1 MKRIGTGKLRE
12 QNDRLVYKYLAL
24 GKPVTKRELSNKTG
38 LTFATIGNILN
49 GFKEQNIVIEKET
62 VVLKKGRPTVTYIL
76 NPEFF
81 HTLSIILARKQEQ
94 NFFYYQI
101 NNSLFEVIKSNQEII
116 DLTNIDVLLEKI
128 KQIILSDKKIT
139 IIAIGV
145 PSIVFEDIVIESD
158 IIELKNLNLKEEVE
172 KATGIKTVVKNE
184 MNYCAY
190 GFYDKLTDKKD
201 VCYVT
206 FPKQSGPGC
215 GSVING
221 ELLQGHNNIAGEIIY
236 LPIFEF
242 LKHHDQKRI
251 NYDENNIALALATLA
266 TIINPAYI
274 VITGEALEKINL
286 KLMEE
291 ICLQYIPKKFMAK
304 IIYCEDCIDD
314 FFNGIIKYTGQRY
327 LLDE

>member
-116 DLTNIDVLLEKI
+116 DLTNIDVLIEKI
-128 KQIILSDKKIT
+128 KQ
-139 IIAIGV
+139 
-145 PSIVFEDIVIESD
+145 
-158 IIELKNLNLKEEVE
+158 
-172 KATGIKTVVKNE
+172 
-184 MNYCAY
+184 M
-190 GFYDKLTDKKD
+190 FY
-201 VCYVT
+201 
-206 FPKQSGPGC
+206 
-215 GSVING
+215 I
-221 ELLQGHNNIAGEIIY
+221 
-236 LPIFEF
+236 
-242 LKHHDQKRI
+242 
-251 NYDENNIALALATLA
+251 
-266 TIINPAYI
+266 
-274 VITGEALEKINL
+274 
-286 KLMEE
+286 
-291 ICLQYIPKKFMAK
+291 
-304 IIYCEDCIDD
+304 
-314 FFNGIIKYTGQRY
+314 
-327 LLDE
+327 